1 MTVISPLKLN
11 TPITLDPYL
20 CPAMKP
26 LNYNVFSDEE
36 LLALLHQDNT
46 LSLQTIFDRYYS
58 PLCQFSTIFTK
69 DITTSEVLISDLFIK
84 LWDNRKQIEIRLLK
98 PYLFQSAKNLSLN
111 HLKKRKPLLETLEN
125 HEALL
130 SEHLTPF
137 EILSNRE
144 SQQRILSLINLLPER
159 QREVLLMS
167 RIKQIDKTNIAPLL
181 GITVRTVETTLY
193 NAIKSLRTLLSASG
207 KKI

>member
-1 MTVISPLKLN
+1 MK
-11 TPITLDPYL
+11 TPD
-20 CPAMKP
+20 
-26 LNYNVFSDEE
+26 YNVFSDEE
-36 LLALLHQDNT
+36 LLALLHQDDT
-46 LSLQTIFDRYYS
+46 LSLQTIFNRYYT
-58 PLCQFSTIFTK
+58 PLTHFSTIFTK
-69 DITTSEVLISDLFIK
+69 EITVSEVLIADLFIK
-84 LWDNRKQIEIRLLK
+84 LWDNRKQLEIRLLK

-111 HLKKRKPLLETLEN
+111 HLKKRKTHLEPLEN
-125 HEALL
+125 HETLL

-137 EILSNRE
+137 EILTNRE

-167 RIKQIDKTNIAPLL
+167 RIEQIDKSNIAPLL

-193 NAIKSLRTLLSASG
+193 QAIKSLRNLLSTSG

>member
-1 MTVISPLKLN
+1 
-11 TPITLDPYL
+11 
-20 CPAMKP
+20 MKTN
-26 LNYNVFSDEE
+26 NYNVFSDEE
-36 LLALLHQDNT
+36 LLALLHQDDT
-46 LSLQTIFDRYYS
+46 LSLQTIFTRYYT
-58 PLCQFSTIFTK
+58 PLAHFSTIFTK
-69 DITTSEVLISDLFIK
+69 DITTSEVLIADLFIK
-84 LWDNRKQIEIRLLK
+84 LWDNRKQLEIRLLK

-111 HLKKRKPLLETLEN
+111 HLKKHKPKLDTFEN
-125 HEALL
+125 LQTRP

-137 EILSNRE
+137 EILTNKE

-167 RIKQIDKTNIAPLL
+167 RIEQIEKTNIAPLL

-193 NAIKSLRTLLSASG
+193 QAIKSLRTLLFTSG